1 MGANPVGRSA
11 PSHPWKDFPDF
22 GHLGL
27 DPKGDAVGADW
38 ITIIE
43 KLGLPVAALV
53 GLSYGVFQTLKW
65 FGHNIVMPL
74 HQRHLL
80 FLDRLE
86 NSIDKICSTQ
96 ADQNSQIINLANKI
110 SQNKGA

>member
-1 MGANPVGRSA
+1 MGV
-11 PSHPWKDFPDF
+11 
-22 GHLGL
+22 
-27 DPKGDAVGADW
+27 DW
-38 ITIIE
+38 LTIIE

-65 FGHNIVMPL
+65 FGNNIVMPL

-86 NSIDKICSTQ
+86 GSIDKICSTQ

-110 SQNKGA
+110 SHNKGA